1 VSFGQFI
8 LVSEEPHGKKA
19 PSNPIWSILMDESR
33 GGSFA
38 VLFDQMYLNAPGLFS
53 LVGLFS
59 FVVTQK
65 VTRNDHLEREELL
78 IDRLFAQTEAKQPQG
93 ARFVFKS
100 FCFSYDVF
108 IPVGINL
115 IRCTLQHDRAAIHTA
130 RKSLISKRKCDG
142 WNGPDLALILTN

>member
-78 IDRLFAQTEAKQPQG
+78 IDRLFAQTEAKQP
-93 ARFVFKS
+93 RDSYSNLSVFATTFLFLS
-100 FCFSYDVF
+100 ET
-108 IPVGINL
+108 I
-115 IRCTLQHDRAAIHTA
+115 
-130 RKSLISKRKCDG
+130 
-142 WNGPDLALILTN
+142 